1 MGCSWHLVIVCVSIY
16 IACMDCSWLLVTVL
30 VSIYME
36 IQEFLMGK
44 TCFIIMVYQGR
55 CKGFYENVQQYIS
68 IGFFPIIQCV
78 QRNLGL
84 TQQLVLDKYNHST
97 LNVANFHVKK
107 III

>member
-16 IACMDCSWLLVTVL
+16 IACMGCSWHLVIVC

-44 TCFIIMVYQGR
+44 TCFIVMVYQGH
-55 CKGFYENVQQYIS
+55 CKGFYEECSKIYFNW
-68 IGFFPIIQCV
+68 FFPIIQCV

-84 TQQLVLDKYNHST
+84 TQQLVVDN
-97 LNVANFHVKK
+97 
-107 III
+107 